1 MKISNF
7 RYSKE
12 KERVKISNF
21 RYMNRVSFILLLAYL
36 VSWALI
42 VTCRPVSSQYPP
54 KAFGNGGNNNLDV
67 TRITPGSPTE
77 KEARALYGRS
87 SLSFEVNHGQSDA
100 QVKFLARGQRHQLF
114 LTATEAVL
122 ELGTDGSNRV
132 GKEKKTSFSSLANPR
147 SSSSSTAAGA
157 TLRMKL
163 MGANPAPQII
173 GTDEL
178 LGKSHYLIGRD
189 PKAWRTDLHTYAKVH
204 YRDVYPGV
212 DLVYHGD
219 HQRQLEYN
227 FTLAP
232 GADPKVIDLAFEG
245 TQEAQ
250 INIEDGD
257 LALRLTD
264 GVIRL
269 RKPVVYQMADGIKRE
284 IASHYARKGERR
296 VGFAVGKYDSSLP
309 LMIDPVL
316 AYSTYL
322 GGNDFDLSNA
332 IAVDRQKNI
341 YVTGYT
347 FSTNFPVENPL
358 QPALNF
364 RSDAFITKIDPDG
377 NLIYSTY
384 LGGHFTDVGI
394 GVAVDLHGNAYV
406 AGYTASSSDFPTTP
420 DAFQSASRT
429 GICGFDIF
437 EMVEVPCT
445 DAFVAKVDPSGSAL
459 VYSTYL
465 SGEYREEVYGVSV
478 DTTGSAYV
486 VGGTESPNFPTENA
500 WQPQITPGSCA
511 DFAICPDSF
520 VAKLNSSGSALVY
533 STYLGGASH
542 DIGEGIAVT
551 PSGEA
556 YALGSTVSADFPTTA
571 GAFQREYNKGRACF
585 PDNFYCRDAFVTKFD
600 RKGRPIYSTYV
611 GGGGSDEPLD
621 IAVDQSGQAYIVG
634 NSVSTDFPTVN
645 PLQTKNGGASVSAD
659 GGENWRTIN
668 SGLPDT
674 LSRIAVDP
682 ANPST
687 VYAGSLAH
695 GVFKSTDN
703 GRNWAPVGEEIARF
717 GLCSMAV
724 TPQPPSTLYVGA
736 CSGGVFKS
744 VDGGGSWNPIS
755 NGLPPS
761 SVYSIAIDPKNP
773 STLYLT
779 TADTVFKTNDGGNNW
794 QAISPN
800 FGSLRNIVIDPINP
814 SIIYVAG
821 FGQIYKS
828 VDGGNSWR
836 SLKTGL
842 PDGPINALAIDP
854 KTPSTL
860 YAGMAI
866 FGGGNDLLEGVYK
879 SIDGG
884 ESWTG
889 FSAGLTQESVT
900 CLVVDPQNPNTIY
913 AGTTGAEGQRLGLG
927 DAGSA
932 KAPDSGARDSANKLV
947 TLRRPILPNTVWPG
961 MLQNNH
967 MISGKDAAPLRP
979 LIKGADASTN
989 LTEISNQNPTQPAE
1003 GADGGI
1009 FKSIDGGVSWKAV
1022 NTGLSSNY
1030 VLDIAISPLSSQ
1042 TLYAATFMNADG
1054 FVVKLNR
1061 AGSALIYSTFLGGR
1075 STDEV
1080 NGVAL
1085 DHSSNVYLVGSTVS
1099 TDFPLVDPLQP
1110 QMGTPLG
1117 MPLWADAFVMKLNAA
1132 GTEIIYST
1140 YLGGA
1145 DTDLGADIAV
1155 DSCGDPYVTGITY
1168 SINFP
1173 TAGGMQPV
1181 FGGGIDTF
1189 ISRLGAHRGVC
1200 HK

>member
-1 MKISNF
+1 MKIYNF
-7 RYSKE
+7 LYT
-12 KERVKISNF
+12 
-21 RYMNRVSFILLLAYL
+21 NRFGL
-36 VSWALI
+36 VLPFVGLISWALI
-42 VTCRPVSSQYPP
+42 GACEPVSSQFAP
-54 KAFGNGGNNNLDV
+54 KAFLNDRADNMGV
-67 TRITPGSPTE
+67 TQLTAGSPAE
-77 KEARALYGRS
+77 KDARALYGRR
-87 SLSFEVNHGQSDA
+87 SLSFEINRGQCDA
-100 QVKFLARGQRHQLF
+100 RVKFLARGQSHQLF

-122 ELGTDGSNRV
+122 ELATDSSNQA
-132 GKEKKTSFSSLANPR
+132 GKEKKTSPSSPAHRL

-163 MGANPAPQII
+163 MGANPAPQMI
-173 GTDEL
+173 GIDEL
-178 LGKSHYLIGRD
+178 PGKSHYLIGRD

-212 DLVYHGD
+212 DLVYHGY
-219 HQRQLEYN
+219 HQRQLEYD
-227 FTLAP
+227 FALAP
-232 GADPKVIDLAFEG
+232 GIDPKVIDLAFEG
-245 TQEAQ
+245 AQEVK
-250 INIEDGD
+250 IDMENGD
-257 LALRLTD
+257 LVLRLTD
-264 GVIRL
+264 GVIRQ
-269 RKPVVYQMADGIKRE
+269 RKPIVYQIVDGIKRE
-284 IASHYARKGERR
+284 IASHYVRRGERR
-296 VGFAVGKYDSSLP
+296 VGFAVGEYDSSLP
-309 LMIDPVL
+309 LVIDPVL
-316 AYSTYL
+316 VYSTYL
-322 GGNDFDLSNA
+322 GGNDWDVSNA

-347 FSTNFPVENPL
+347 FSTDFPVENPL

-364 RSDAFITKIDPDG
+364 RSDAFITKIAPDG
-377 NLIYSTY
+377 NLVYSTY

-394 GVAVDLHGNAYV
+394 GVAADLHGNAYV
-406 AGYTASSSDFPTTP
+406 AGYTSSSSDFPTTP

-429 GICGFDIF
+429 GICGFDPF
-437 EMVEVPCT
+437 EGVEVPCT
-445 DAFVAKVDPSGSAL
+445 DAFVAKVNPSGSAL

-486 VGGTESPNFPTENA
+486 VGGTESPNFPTANP

-511 DFAICPDSF
+511 DFAICPDAF

-571 GAFQREYNKGRACF
+571 GAFQREYNKGRACL
-585 PDNFYCRDAFVTKFD
+585 PNNFLCRDAFVTKFD

-611 GGGGSDEPLD
+611 GGGGGEEPLD
-621 IAVDQSGQAYIVG
+621 IAVDRSGHAYIVG
-634 NSVSTDFPTVN
+634 SSASTDFPTVN

-659 GGENWRTIN
+659 GGEKWRTIN

-682 ANPST
+682 ADPST
-687 VYAGSLAH
+687 VYAGSLSY
-695 GVFKSTDN
+695 GLFKSTDD
-703 GRNWAPVGEEIARF
+703 GRSWTPVSQEIAGF

-724 TPQPPSTLYVGA
+724 APKTPSTLYVGA

-744 VDGGGSWNPIS
+744 VDGGGSWNPIN
-755 NGLPPS
+755 NGLPS
-761 SVYSIAIDPKNP
+761 GSVNFIAIDPKNP

-779 TADTVFKTNDGGNNW
+779 AADTIFKTNDGGNNW

-828 VDGGNSWR
+828 VDGGNSW
-836 SLKTGL
+836 KPQETGL
-842 PDGPINALAIDP
+842 PDFPINALAIDP
-854 KTPSTL
+854 NMPSTL
-860 YAGMAI
+860 YAGVAI
-866 FGGGNDLLEGVYK
+866 IGGVGAPLEGVYK

-884 ESWTG
+884 ENWTG
-889 FSAGLTQESVT
+889 FGAGLTQKSVA
-900 CLVVDPQNPNTIY
+900 CLAVDPQNPNTIY
-913 AGTTGAEGQRLGLG
+913 AGTTGAEGVRLG

-932 KAPDSGARDSANKLV
+932 KAPASGARDSANKLV

-961 MLQNNH
+961 MIWNNH
-967 MISGKDAAPLRP
+967 MISGKDSASLRP
-979 LIKGADASTN
+979 LIKSVGASTN
-989 LTEISNQNPTQPAE
+989 LTRLSNQNPTQPAE

-1030 VLDIAISPLSSQ
+1030 VLDIAISPLSPQ

-1054 FVVKLNR
+1054 FVAKLNR
-1061 AGSALIYSTFLGGR
+1061 AGSALTYSTFLGGR
-1075 STDEV
+1075 SNDEV
-1080 NGVAL
+1080 NGVAVDL
-1085 DHSSNVYLVGSTVS
+1085 SSNVYLAGTTVS
-1099 TDFPLVDPLQP
+1099 ADLPLVDPLQP
-1110 QMGTPLG
+1110 QLGSPLG

-1132 GTEIIYST
+1132 GTKIIYST
-1140 YLGGA
+1140 YLGGG
-1145 DTDLGADIAV
+1145 DTDSGADIAV
-1155 DSCGDPYVTGITY
+1155 DACGDPYVTGITY
-1168 SINFP
+1168 SIDFP
-1173 TAGGMQPV
+1173 TLGGVQPV
-1181 FGGGIDTF
+1181 FGGGGIDAF